1 MNRRRVTGAIVAV
14 ALAGVGAVGLVSW
27 ANSTKSTAEAA
38 EAQTAVVIVDKL
50 VPTGADADTIKAAT
64 HVGTVQQKALQPGAL
79 TSEDQ
84 IGSQVAASDLQPGD
98 QLVKARLAAGR
109 AAAITPTR

>member
-1 MNRRRVTGAIVAV
+1 M

-64 HVGTVQQKALQPGAL
+64 HVGTVQQKASSRARSPARIRSVPRWPRATCSRV
-79 TSEDQ
+79 TSW
-84 IGSQVAASDLQPGD
+84 
-98 QLVKARLAAGR
+98 
-109 AAAITPTR
+109 